1 MAAKA
6 ATMNSGR
13 LAPNKS
19 YVPFPTGMT
28 NTVDSKVCTQH
39 GGFAAGVG
47 CNAGIP
53 NGMLALV
60 WDCPNCAADGYRL
73 YRVDGGKR
81 DLVATPANGG
91 SFTAALLD
99 APAGGFGGRCYA
111 AVAYRGANESNLSN
125 SYCTTGGSVVATNIF
140 KPDHVR
146 TARVATYNKDMFRTS
161 DAHLAVG
168 ATHMS
173 DKEATLGDT
182 SKNEIA
188 RGGLHFDVGSL
199 AQKHIMSAKLHV
211 TVDVSY
217 LDSGGIDHGTS
228 CASLI
233 AHGTDYWWTRTDWI
247 LVAGQQ
253 SAADRA
259 FDTPSRLQPGSAS
272 GPDATYDITPI
283 VADWAQGKEQNFGI
297 ILMTD
302 DKGIGGSVR
311 MPATRITRTT
321 SRSK

>member
-1 MAAKA
+1 
-6 ATMNSGR
+6 
-13 LAPNKS
+13 
-19 YVPFPTGMT
+19 MT

-47 CNAGIP
+47 CTAGIP

-91 SFTAALLD
+91 AFTAALLD
-99 APAGGFGGRCYA
+99 APAGGFGARCYA

-125 SYCTTGGSVVATNIF
+125 SYCTTGGSVVATDVF

-146 TARVATYNKDMFRTS
+146 TARVITVSKDMSWTNE
-161 DAHLAVG
+161 AHLAAG
-168 ATHMS
+168 ATHTTGKS
-173 DKEATLGDT
+173 AWGDIPT
-182 SKNEIA
+182 NEIA
-188 RGGLHFDVGSL
+188 RGGLHFDVGPL

-211 TVDVSY
+211 TVDVSH
-217 LDSGGIDHGTS
+217 LGSGGIDHGTS
-228 CASLI
+228 CASFI
-233 AHGTDYWWTRTDWI
+233 ALGADYWWTRTDWI

-253 SAADRA
+253 SAADHN

-283 VADWAQGKEQNFGI
+283 VADWAQGKEPNFGI

-302 DKGIGGSVR
+302 DKGIWGFSDN
-311 MPATRITRTT
+311 ACETNYTDNITLEVK
-321 SRSK
+321 SW